1 MENIQNKKRK
11 FIRKTTKKKLNNV
24 IKELIIKWYLYSGQE
39 IKRLWIEKRE
49 LDYYLKKYLKVKK
62 KYNEYW
68 NERNLY
74 FINSDFKKI
83 LDTKIKDLII
93 FQNKEIIELLKNLI

>member
-93 FQNKEIIELLKNLI
+93 FQNKEIIKLLKNLI